1 MCTSMLV
8 VHSQSHSSGR
18 YLWRHRTNS
27 VCRLCVVLPYDN
39 RRQCGNCLR
48 EYPLFF
54 RWFRRFCP
62 VEDDLIAVT
71 AVLDGTVD
79 AADRG
84 SACTGFLD
92 DFMKDVSAVEHFCHL
107 LPLCHGSQFL
117 ISAEVF
123 EKGVAFLRG
132 TQRENGFK
140 ESFLIC
146 ILSFFFHF

>member
-1 MCTSMLV
+1 MTPLRSPAEIRRRSFAIILHIVPFCCRHNTSYYIIMCTSMFV
-8 VHSQSHSSGR
+8 VHSQSHFSGR
-18 YLWRHRTNS
+18 FLWRHRTKS

-54 RWFRRFCP
+54 RRFRRFCP

-107 LPLCHGSQFL
+107 
-117 ISAEVF
+117 
-123 EKGVAFLRG
+123 
-132 TQRENGFK
+132 
-140 ESFLIC
+140 
-146 ILSFFFHF
+146 